1 MSIESLAWARSRS
14 TFSVN
19 GFMIFPICC
28 IAACWNDCTS
38 PRKRSRLL
46 IGSEG
51 TLALIVEATLN
62 FSRGLGV
69 LWGVGWD
76 SPTDAADTIQP
87 NLLPG
92 LGLQQNN
99 FLTGNPIG
107 NPTGLL
113 NLGILGLDDKLQ
125 LDMQLQAGEENRQGK
140 VISSPRVV
148 TLDNKQAVIKQGVA
162 IKFTEVTSDKINTSF
177 VDAVLELKVTPHITA
192 NRSIIMKLGVS
203 KNSPN
208 LSTATGDIVGIN
220 KNETKTEA
228 ILRDGETMVLGG
240 IYVVDNG
247 HGSTKVPFLADIPGI
262 GVFFRNKEVKDERRE
277 LLVFVTPRIVQGVQS
292 DVQ

>member
-1 MSIESLAWARSRS
+1 
-14 TFSVN
+14 
-19 GFMIFPICC
+19 
-28 IAACWNDCTS
+28 
-38 PRKRSRLL
+38 
-46 IGSEG
+46 
-51 TLALIVEATLN
+51 
-62 FSRGLGV
+62 
-69 LWGVGWD
+69 
-76 SPTDAADTIQP
+76 
-87 NLLPG
+87 
-92 LGLQQNN
+92 
-99 FLTGNPIG
+99 
-107 NPTGLL
+107 
-113 NLGILGLDDKLQ
+113 
-125 LDMQLQAGEENRQGK
+125 
-140 VISSPRVV
+140 VV

-262 GVFFRNKEVKDERRE
+262 GTFFRNKEVKDERRE
-277 LLVFVTPRIVQGVQS
+277 LLVFVTPRIVQGVQA